1 MADERD
7 GEMMSSQTAE
17 TRLPLSAGWLG
28 WLGAVPFVGLAGTV
42 PFLSG
47 APRVIVE
54 HALVAYGAAILS
66 FLGGVHWGLAVR
78 SRSSRDDGKLWL
90 TLSVIPALA
99 GWAALLVPETPGLF
113 TLAIAAAVMLW
124 VDIWAT
130 RVGQAPLWYPK
141 LRIPLTC
148 VVVAALLFAAII

>member
-1 MADERD
+1 M
-7 GEMMSSQTAE
+7 QTAE

-28 WLGAVPFVGLAGTV
+28 SLGAVPFVGLAGTV

-47 APRVIVE
+47 APRMIVA

-78 SRSSRDDGKLWL
+78 SRSSLDNGKLWL
-90 TLSVIPALA
+90 TLSVIPPLA
-99 GWAALLVPETPGLF
+99 GWAALLVTETPGLF
-113 TLAIAAAVMLW
+113 TLAIAVAVMLW